1 MIKKYIPQL
10 IFVSLF
16 ASNTALAQS
25 IPNELFQSPNT
36 PVVTVG
42 GFINFAGARSS
53 QSEAYSKDRLPDTAL
68 DADGKNTQSVL
79 SDNTEF
85 YGTPNR
91 YSSEN
96 NFANDSEIYIK
107 VGAISDSGLKYGAI
121 VELQA
126 DTTTNGRG
134 NGFNADKSFI
144 FTESQAGKFEF
155 GNNFAANQKMKVGPA
170 VFARAAGGINGKY
183 LEYINTPMMAHSTQV
198 ENAGGVA
205 VCQGGVGTLAS
216 ECGNVKMPRF
226 ILIPQSP
233 VAHGGYAKGFYNGTT
248 LTNSDGNYNNN
259 PDPTIHGSFNNNSLI
274 DGNNVVNSGLGIK
287 NGSFGQMEDA
297 TKISYYTPRING
309 WQFGGSFTPD
319 TGNTGTSATINGNN
333 AGNIKNVFSWAVN
346 YSNNIGNFGFATSI
360 TGENGQF
367 QNSKEP
373 TTEAGAII
381 RDRLNSY
388 DAGIMLTYFGFTIGG
403 SYGSWGTSLQ
413 QNKGIY
419 SCDYSS
425 TQTLAEQDCS
435 DPVNKG
441 KKFAGAKYY
450 TTGLAY
456 EFGPIAFSITTISS
470 DFQKN
475 KYQAQSFGIDYK
487 MARGLMPYIEFTKF
501 KFTSNQPKTLD
512 TVATSTKQIF
522 DNEGYVGLIGLLFA
536 F

>member
-1 MIKKYIPQL
+1 MIKKNISKV
-10 IFVSLF
+10 IFALLF
-16 ASNTALAQS
+16 TSNAALAQS

-42 GFINFAGARSS
+42 GFINFAAEHAS
-53 QSEAYSKDRLPDTAL
+53 QSKAYSKDRLPDTPV
-68 DADGKNTQSVL
+68 DADGQNTHATL
-79 SDNTEF
+79 TDATEF

-91 YSSEN
+91 YSSKT

-121 VELQA
+121 VELEA
-126 DTTTNGRG
+126 DTTPNGRG

-155 GNNFAANQKMKVGPA
+155 GNNLAANQKMKVGPS

-183 LEYINTPMMAHSTQV
+183 LEYINTPMLAHSTQV

-205 VCQGGVGTLAS
+205 VCQGGVGTAVAN
-216 ECGNVKMPRF
+216 CANVKMPRF

-233 VAHGGYAKGFYNGTT
+233 VGHGGYAKGFYNGTSI
-248 LTNSDGNYNNN
+248 TNSDGNYNNN
-259 PDPTIHGSFNNNSLI
+259 ANPAVHGSFNNNSLI
-274 DGNNVVNSGLGIK
+274 TGNNVVNNGLGIK

-309 WQFGGSFTPD
+309 WQLGGSFTPD
-319 TGNTGTSATINGNN
+319 TGNTGTSAVINGNN
-333 AGNIKNVFSWAVN
+333 AGNIKNVVSWALN
-346 YSNNIGNFGFATSI
+346 YSNNIGNLGFATSV

-367 QNSKEP
+367 QNSKAA
-373 TTEAGAII
+373 TTVDGAII

-388 DAGIMLTYFGFTIGG
+388 DAGIMVTYFGFTIGG
-403 SYGSWGTSLQ
+403 SYGYWGTSLQ

-419 SCDYSS
+419 SCDYNSE
-425 TQTLAEQDCS
+425 QTLAAQNCS
-435 DPVNKG
+435 DPITKG

-470 DFQKN
+470 NFQKN

-487 MARGLMPYIEFTKF
+487 MARGLMPYIEVTKF
-501 KFTSNQPKTLD
+501 KFTSNQPHASDIAST
-512 TVATSTKQIF
+512 ATKQIF
-522 DNEGYVGLIGLLFA
+522 DNKGYVGLVGVLFA